1 MQPLRLAE
9 DGWSLEVLDQTL
21 LPDEVVVRR
30 LATFE
35 QVIEAILSM
44 RVRGAPLIGITAAY
58 GVCLGLMVDDS
69 DAALQEL
76 EGALLDTRPTAINLR
91 AAVGRMM
98 RAIRPLLRAERVDAA
113 YREAALIA
121 DEERRACRAIGDYG
135 LGLLKAARDRR
146 GDGRPVQVLTHCNA
160 GWLATLEYG
169 TALAPVYRAVE
180 DGLNVHVWVDETR
193 PRSQGW
199 LTAWELGRR
208 DVPHTVVADT
218 ASGYLLQN
226 GEVDLVLVGTDRVT
240 RRGDVCNKIGT
251 YLVALAAREARV
263 PFYVA
268 APSSSVDWSLS
279 DGSQIPIEERSPDEV
294 THVHG
299 RRMAPLGTG
308 ARNPAFDVT
317 PARLVS
323 GLITERGICAAS
335 EHGLLGLFGD
345 VRT

>member
-9 DGWSLEVLDQTL
+9 DGWSVEILDQTL
-21 LPDEVVVRR
+21 LPDEVAVRR

-35 QVIEAILSM
+35 QVIEAIMSM

-58 GVCLGLMVDDS
+58 GACLGLMVDDS

-76 EGALLDTRPTAINLR
+76 EDALLGTRPTAVNLR
-91 AAVGRMM
+91 TAVSRMM
-98 RAIRPLLRAERVDAA
+98 RAVRPLPRASRVEAA
-113 YREAALIA
+113 YREAAAIA
-121 DEERRACRAIGDYG
+121 DEERKSCRAIGDYG
-135 LGLLKAARDRR
+135 VGLLKAARDRR
-146 GDGRPVQVLTHCNA
+146 GDGRPVNVLTHCNA

-180 DGLNVHVWVDETR
+180 EGLDVHVWVDETR

-199 LTAWELGRR
+199 LTAWELSQRS
-208 DVPHTVVADT
+208 VPHTVIADT
-218 ASGYLLQN
+218 ASGHMFQS
-226 GEVDLVLVGTDRVT
+226 GAVDLVLVGTDRVT

-263 PFYVA
+263 PFYVG
-268 APSSSVDWSLS
+268 APSSSIDWSTS
-279 DGSQIPIEERSPDEV
+279 DGSQVPIEERSEDEV
-294 THVHG
+294 THVRG
-299 RRMAPLGTG
+299 RRMAPSGTH

-345 VRT
+345 SR

>member
-1 MQPLRLAE
+1 MQPLRLAD
-9 DGWSLEVLDQTL
+9 DGWSIEILDQTM
-21 LPDEVVVRR
+21 LPDEVSVRR

-35 QVIEAILSM
+35 QVIEAIMSM

-58 GVCLGLMVDDS
+58 GACLGLMVDDS
-69 DAALQEL
+69 DAALQDL
-76 EGALLDTRPTAINLR
+76 EDALLGTRPTAVNLR
-91 AAVGRMM
+91 TAVGRMM
-98 RAIRPLLRAERVDAA
+98 RAVRPLARASRVEAA
-113 YREAALIA
+113 YREAAAIA

-135 LGLLKAARDRR
+135 VGLLKAARDRR
-146 GDGRPVQVLTHCNA
+146 GDGRPVNVLTHCNA

-180 DGLNVHVWVDETR
+180 EGLDVHVWVDETR

-199 LTAWELGRR
+199 LTSWELSQRS
-208 DVPHTVVADT
+208 VPHTVIADT
-218 ASGYLLQN
+218 ASGHMFQS
-226 GEVDLVLVGTDRVT
+226 GAVDLVLVGTDRVT

-263 PFYVA
+263 PFYVG
-268 APSSSVDWSLS
+268 APSSSIDWSLS
-279 DGSQIPIEERSPDEV
+279 DGSQVPIEERSGDEV
-294 THVHG
+294 THVRG
-299 RRMAPLGTG
+299 RRVAPIGTQ

-335 EHGLLGLFGD
+335 EHGLIGLFGD
-345 VRT
+345 AR

>member
-9 DGWSLEVLDQTL
+9 DGWSLEILDQTM

-98 RAIRPLLRAERVDAA
+98 RAVRPLLRSARVDAA
-113 YREAALIA
+113 YREAAVIA

-180 DGLNVHVWVDETR
+180 EALSVHVWVDETR

-218 ASGYLLQN
+218 ASGYLLQS
-226 GEVDLVLVGTDRVT
+226 GEVDLVLVGADRVT

-268 APSSSVDWSLS
+268 TPSSSIDWSLS
-279 DGSQIPIEERSPDEV
+279 DGGQIPIEERSPDEV
-294 THVHG
+294 THMHG
-299 RRMAPLGTG
+299 RRLAPLGTG

-345 VRT
+345 TRT

>member
-1 MQPLRLAE
+1 MQPLRLAD
-9 DGWSLEVLDQTL
+9 DGWSIEIIDQTA
-21 LPDEVVVRR
+21 LPDEVVIRR

-35 QVIEAILSM
+35 QVIEAITSM

-58 GVCLGLMVDDS
+58 GACLGIMVDDS
-69 DAALQEL
+69 DAALQEQ
-76 EGALLDTRPTAINLR
+76 EDALLGTRPTAINLR
-91 AAVGRMM
+91 AAVSRMM
-98 RAIRPLLRAERVDAA
+98 RAVRPLPRPARIDAA
-113 YREAALIA
+113 YREAAAIA

-135 LGLLKAARDRR
+135 LGLIKAARDRR

-169 TALAPVYRAVE
+169 TALAPVYRAME
-180 DGLNVHVWVDETR
+180 EGLEVHVWVDETR

-199 LTAWELGRR
+199 LTAWELAARN
-208 DVPHTVVADT
+208 VPHTVIADT
-218 ASGYLLQN
+218 ASGHLFQT

-263 PFYVA
+263 PFYVG
-268 APSSSVDWSLS
+268 APSSSIDWSTS
-279 DGSQIPIEERSPDEV
+279 DGGQVPIEERPAEEV
-294 THVHG
+294 THVRG
-299 RRMAPLGTG
+299 QRVAPLGTT

-345 VRT
+345 ARS

>member
-1 MQPLRLAE
+1 MQPLRLAD
-9 DGWSLEVLDQTL
+9 DGWSIEILDQTL
-21 LPDEVVVRR
+21 LPDDVSVRR

-35 QVIEAILSM
+35 QVIEAIMAM
-44 RVRGAPLIGITAAY
+44 RVRGAPLIGVTAAY
-58 GVCLGLMVDDS
+58 GACLGLMVDDS
-69 DAALQEL
+69 DASLQEL
-76 EGALLDTRPTAINLR
+76 EDALLGTRPTAVNLR
-91 AAVGRMM
+91 AAVARMM
-98 RAIRPLLRAERVDAA
+98 RAVRPLPRAARVEAA
-113 YREAALIA
+113 YREAAAIA
-121 DEERRACRAIGDYG
+121 DEERRSCRAIGDYG
-135 LGLLKAARDRR
+135 LGLLRAARDRR

-180 DGLNVHVWVDETR
+180 EGVDVHVWVDETR

-199 LTAWELGRR
+199 LTAWELSQH
-208 DVPHTVVADT
+208 DVPHTAIADT
-218 ASGYLLQN
+218 ASGYLLQH

-263 PFYVA
+263 PFYVG
-268 APSSSVDWSLS
+268 APSSSIDWSTS
-279 DGSQIPIEERSPDEV
+279 DGAQVPIEERSAEEV
-294 THVHG
+294 THVRG
-299 RRMAPLGTG
+299 RRVAPPGTG

-345 VRT
+345 VRG

>member
-1 MQPLRLAE
+1 MQPLRLHD
-9 DGWSLEVLDQTL
+9 DGWSIEILDQTL
-21 LPDEVVVRR
+21 LPDEARLRR
-30 LATFE
+30 LATFG
-35 QVIEAILSM
+35 QVVEAIVTM
-44 RVRGAPLIGITAAY
+44 RVRGAPLIGVTAAY

-69 DAALQEL
+69 DAALQEV
-76 EGALLDTRPTAINLR
+76 EDALLDTRPTAINLR
-91 AAVGRMM
+91 TAVTRMV
-98 RAIRPLLRAERVDAA
+98 RAVRPLARTARAEAA
-113 YREAALIA
+113 YREAAAIA

-180 DGLNVHVWVDETR
+180 EAVSVHVWVDETR

-199 LTAWELGRR
+199 LTAWELGTRQ
-208 DVPHTVVADT
+208 VPHTVVADT
-218 ASGYLLQN
+218 ASGYLLQH
-226 GEVDLVLVGTDRVT
+226 GEVDLVLVGADRVT

-268 APSSSVDWSLS
+268 APSSSIDWSLA
-279 DGSQIPIEERSPDEV
+279 DGAQIPIEERAPDEV
-294 THVHG
+294 THVRGH
-299 RRMAPLGTG
+299 RVAPSGTV

-317 PARLVS
+317 PARLVT
-323 GLITERGICAAS
+323 GLLTERGICAAS

-345 VRT
+345 VRQ

>member
-1 MQPLRLAE
+1 MQPLRLAD
-9 DGWSLEVLDQTL
+9 DGWSIEILDQTA
-21 LPDEVVVRR
+21 LPDEVIVRR

-35 QVIEAILSM
+35 QVIEAITSM

-69 DAALQEL
+69 DAALQEQ
-76 EGALLDTRPTAINLR
+76 EDALLGTRPTAINLR

-98 RAIRPLLRAERVDAA
+98 RAVRPLPRSERVEAA
-113 YREAALIA
+113 YREAAAIA

-180 DGLNVHVWVDETR
+180 EGLDVHVWVDETR

-199 LTAWELGRR
+199 LTAWELAARN
-208 DVPHTVVADT
+208 VPHTAIADT
-218 ASGYLLQN
+218 ASGHLFQT

-263 PFYVA
+263 PFYVG
-268 APSSSVDWSLS
+268 APSSSIDWSTS
-279 DGSQIPIEERSPDEV
+279 DGSQIPIEERPAEEV
-294 THVHG
+294 THVRG
-299 RRMAPLGTG
+299 RRMAPPGTG